1 MKKTAQLL
9 RFALLAIGFPVLV
22 IACSN
27 NAEEGG
33 TTDDTAGTATT
44 DTAGTTVTTPAAGQA
59 AEATLRGVYA
69 DTAVS
74 GTARFT
80 QGGNGQVKL
89 NLEVTVPAK
98 ANGTVAVHIHETGSC
113 ADNAKAAGPHWN
125 PTGEAHG
132 KWGEGAFH
140 SGDLGNVMLDGS
152 GRGTLELESDRWTI
166 GGDAQKDI
174 LNKAIIVHSGTDD
187 YKSQPAGNAGNRIG
201 CGVIAARNNP

>member
-1 MKKTAQLL
+1 MKKNAQLL
-9 RFALLAIGFPVLV
+9 RSALLAIGFSATVA
-22 IACSN
+22 ACSN
-27 NAEEGG
+27 NAEESG
-33 TTDDTAGTATT
+33 TTADTAGTATA
-44 DTAGTTVTTPAAGQA
+44 DTAGTTATSTAAGPA
-59 AEATLRGVYA
+59 AEATLSGVYS

-80 QGGNGQVKL
+80 QGASGQVKL

-98 ANGTVAVHIHETGSC
+98 ANGTVAVHLHEMGSC
-113 ADNAKAAGPHWN
+113 ADNGKAAGPHWN

-132 KWGEGAFH
+132 KWGEGAYH
-140 SGDLGNVMLDGS
+140 SGDLGNVTLDGS
-152 GRGTLELESDRWTI
+152 GRGTLELESDRWSI

-174 LNKAIIVHSGTDD
+174 LNKAVIVHSGVDD